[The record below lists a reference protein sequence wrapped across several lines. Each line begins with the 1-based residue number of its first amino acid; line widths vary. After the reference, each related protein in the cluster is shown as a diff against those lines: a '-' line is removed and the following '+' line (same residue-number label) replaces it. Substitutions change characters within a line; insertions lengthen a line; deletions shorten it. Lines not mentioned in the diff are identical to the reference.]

1 MTMSERVEILMGLVA
16 PKARITWSGGP
27 RGLLPHSLSV
37 AATFTTLFVAHWA
50 VLTYWLNPGRFLVHP
65 SQWPKDDIPEAAMSW
80 MVLVVCALGTI
91 ICLSGLLPLVWSRT
105 REYRRTEYHVTSAG
119 IFLAKGAHLVRYDLP
134 EIEPTEKGGALSLG
148 DLDWKAP
155 TPEMRAVFEGLRELR
170 RVGESSWKNVSRNA
184 G

>member
-134 EIEPTEKGGALSLG
+134 EIEPGAATVEFARRGIAAGFTLLCASGSSGAVIQTRKGWLFL
-148 DLDWKAP
+148 P
-155 TPEMRAVFEGLRELR
+155 
-170 RVGESSWKNVSRNA
+170 
-184 G
+184 